1 MGKGF
6 QIASISLAL
15 TFMLGCTKNMD
26 TISHPTSEQR
36 QQVNALLISGTTNP
50 GQTSLEHARGA
61 IAETFGDSKTILLMN
76 FASLPEKRDAYLTRM
91 QGLFAEIGP
100 GYEMHSLH
108 DIEMDR
114 CTEAVKS
121 ADGFYVSGGNTFLLL
136 RELYDRDVVE
146 LIRERVLSGVPY
158 IGSSAGSNIGG
169 QVIGTTNDF
178 PLVDVPT
185 RLSLGLLPAVFNP
198 HHPDSALDKV
208 QFEARQWKIGEYT
221 SYHENEAVI
230 GVTNPGMLRIRG
242 DEISLV
248 GIGATAYVH
257 SNGEKQVITSS
268 EAGEVSKALSH
279 SVTP

>member
-1 MGKGF
+1 MRKGF
-6 QIASISLAL
+6 QFASISLAL
-15 TFMLGCTKNMD
+15 LFMLSCTRNTD
-26 TISHPTSEQR
+26 TIGYPTFEQR

-50 GQTSLEHARGA
+50 GQTALEHAREA
-61 IAETFGDSKTILLMN
+61 IAETFGDSKTILLIN

-108 DIEMDR
+108 DIELDR
-114 CTEAVKS
+114 CAEAVKS
-121 ADGFYVSGGNTFLLL
+121 AEGFYVSGGNTFLLL
-136 RELYDRDVVE
+136 RELYDRDVLD
-146 LIRERVLSGVPY
+146 LIGERVLGGVPY

-185 RLSLGLLPAVFNP
+185 RLSLGFLPAVFNP
-198 HHPDSALDKV
+198 HHPDPALDKI

-221 SYHENEAVI
+221 RYHENEAVI

-248 GIGATAYVH
+248 GIGATAFVH
-257 SNGEKQVITSS
+257 SDGEKQVITST
-268 EAGEVSKALSH
+268 EVGEVSMVLSR
-279 SVTP
+279 SVTR